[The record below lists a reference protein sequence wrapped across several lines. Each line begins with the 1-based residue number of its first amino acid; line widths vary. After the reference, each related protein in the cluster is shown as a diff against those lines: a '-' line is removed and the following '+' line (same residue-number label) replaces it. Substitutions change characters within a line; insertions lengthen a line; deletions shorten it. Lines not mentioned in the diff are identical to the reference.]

1 MQRASKSCLEV
12 WNDLKIPKGEVL
24 WTRYGDGERITHI
37 ITSKAD
43 RSLYFLYAVLPDKAL
58 KKLGKAKTPVE
69 LEERFLRR

>member
-1 MQRASKSCLEV
+1 ME
-12 WNDLKIPKGEVL
+12 LKIPKGEVL
-24 WTRYGDGERITHI
+24 WTRYSVDGERITHI

-43 RSLYFLYAVLPDKAL
+43 RTMYFLYAVSPENAL